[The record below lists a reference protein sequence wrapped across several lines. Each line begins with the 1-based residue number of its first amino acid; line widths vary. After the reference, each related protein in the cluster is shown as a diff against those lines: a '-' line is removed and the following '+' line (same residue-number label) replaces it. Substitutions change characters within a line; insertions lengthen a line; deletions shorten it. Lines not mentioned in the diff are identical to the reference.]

1 MPPLPLDS
9 DTPLPIFN
17 SDMTEIF
24 SGNDN
29 IRTIEELEKAIS
41 ALFWYR
47 HDNNLEFA
55 VAFD

>member
-1 MPPLPLDS
+1 MPPIPLDS

-17 SDMTEIF
+17 NEMTDIF
-24 SGNDN
+24 SGSEN
-29 IRTIEELEKAIS
+29 IRTIEELEKAIH

-47 HDNNLEFA
+47 QENFLEFA